1 MLPYLL
7 TLTNTCR
14 KNANNNLQST
24 GGVDDGANGPNIN
37 ECISMNAPYENISH
51 TSLPPAQPSSEN
63 PDGEYCTYGQ
73 IGVAAGELVRTGP
86 EMTPGAVMAPRP

>member
-14 KNANNNLQST
+14 KNVNNNLQST
-24 GGVDDGANGPNIN
+24 GGVGDGANGPNIN
-37 ECISMNAPYENISH
+37 EYISMNAPYENIPR
-51 TSLPPAQPSSEN
+51 TSLPPSSEN